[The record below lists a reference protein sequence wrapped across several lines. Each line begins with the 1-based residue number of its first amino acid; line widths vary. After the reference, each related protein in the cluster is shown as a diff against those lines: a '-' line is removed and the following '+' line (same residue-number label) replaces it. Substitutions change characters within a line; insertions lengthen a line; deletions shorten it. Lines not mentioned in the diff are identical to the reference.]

1 MIYRG
6 IAKGKRIELEEPL
19 PYPKG
24 QPVQVSVAP
33 LMEQPYGSCSAV
45 IRRAIHEEPHLEW
58 EDVDELERV
67 IREGRLPVLLEGVF
81 DKDSR

>member
-6 IAKGKRIELEEPL
+6 IAKGKKIELEEPL

-33 LMEQPYGSCSAV
+33 LTEQPDGSWLAM
-45 IRRAIHEEPHLEW
+45 IRRAIHEEPHLKW
-58 EDVDELERV
+58 EDVDELERMIKV
-67 IREGRLPVLLEGVF
+67 GKCPTQWN
-81 DKDSR
+81 